1 MLDDVKLLHKALRDS
16 WDDGNI
22 TNDELERIVGILRGR
37 SIPLTAGVIANELES
52 DLALERRMLEC
63 QRMS

>member
-1 MLDDVKLLHKALRDS
+1 MLDDVKLLYKTVRGV

-22 TNDELERIVGILRGR
+22 TNDELERLIDIFRGR
-37 SIPLTAGVIANELES
+37 NIPLTTGVVANELES

-63 QRMS
+63 RTY